1 MRRELRHPD
10 VHVLVQDRVLPVAPV
25 LQLIVELRGGREEG
39 YYGTSLT
46 GRGKRKVKLLPQ

>member
-1 MRRELRHPD
+1 M
-10 VHVLVQDRVLPVAPV
+10 LPVRGKRQGESN
-25 LQLIVELRGGREEG
+25 LQEQGREEG